1 MDRDLAEIA
10 GFCERATPGPWFV
23 VFGNDNSAASFV
35 GISVDRTPDHLSFR
49 AGTLNSSRMV
59 AATLVQSPVG
69 YVTGPDTLW
78 DQNAEFIAAARTAL
92 PKLVDEVQTL
102 RDRVREL
109 EAGL

>member
-10 GFCERATPGPWFV
+10 GFCERATPGPWFTV
-23 VFGNDNSAASFV
+23 RGNDNGGASFV
-35 GISVDRTPDHLSFR
+35 AVSVERFADGLWFQEGGLDAHSI
-49 AGTLNSSRMV
+49 V
-59 AATLVQSPVG
+59 AATLVVSDP
-69 YVTGPDTLW
+69 YVFGPDERW